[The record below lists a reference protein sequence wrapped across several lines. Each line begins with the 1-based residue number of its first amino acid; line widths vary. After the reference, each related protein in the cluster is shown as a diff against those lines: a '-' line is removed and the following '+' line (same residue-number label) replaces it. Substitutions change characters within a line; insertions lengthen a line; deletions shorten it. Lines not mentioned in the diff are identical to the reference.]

1 MPLVLVVLGH
11 RRLGRRLLGG
21 FLRGDLLLRFLL
33 LLLGGLVL
41 FVAGPRGACPE
52 QPCHRRADPDELLHG
67 GPRPART
74 AGSLEPSA
82 AALALPPVAGLP
94 VRRTAWHRPR
104 QLTLPDG

>member
-11 RRLGRRLLGG
+11 RRLRRRLLGG
-21 FLRGDLLLRFLL
+21 FLRGDLLLRLLL

-67 GPRPART
+67 GPPPASTAGPLAPTARRRAFAPDPGLPVART
-74 AGSLEPSA
+74 ACS
-82 AALALPPVAGLP
+82 
-94 VRRTAWHRPR
+94 
-104 QLTLPDG
+104 